1 MKGKS
6 VSLTLPKPDI
16 VAINIKP
23 TDIKLEYSK
32 VSVLRSEYSQKEYD
46 EILTAGEASIRADE
60 ALRNSILADAETNAR
75 EFFEILLRGCGF
87 TDITITFEAK

>member
-1 MKGKS
+1 MMPQS
-6 VSLTLPKPDI
+6 VWMSEI
-16 VAINIKP
+16 
-23 TDIKLEYSK
+23 ER
-32 VSVLRSEYSQKEYD
+32 LRVC
-46 EILTAGEASIRADE
+46 EIMRHFGGEASIRADE